1 MKKMT
6 AALALAGGM
15 FLAVASHAQV
25 QNFVQ
30 LSSVTTCSVSIA
42 SYTAVRVDNFNG
54 ACGGVMNN
62 RNEVEVCVQTGGA
75 AVNCGFSSSVS
86 TQTSSAFIGKEVTA
100 GPANCMKEWLPSFL
114 QFWCLGQSTSAAQ
127 NVYVKQG
134 APSKQFNWAH
144 KF

>member
-1 MKKMT
+1 MKKMIF
-6 AALALAGGM
+6 ALAVLLGLAGK
-15 FLAVASHAQV
+15 AQAQV

-30 LSSVTTCSVSIA
+30 MSSVTTCSIKVSSSA
-42 SYTAVRVDNFNG
+42 ATRVDNG
-54 ACGGVMNN
+54 CAGVMAN

-86 TQTSSAFIGKEVTA
+86 TQPSSAFIGKEVTA
-100 GPANCMKEWLPSFL
+100 GPTNCMKEWLPSFI
-114 QFWCLGQSTSAAQ
+114 QFWCFGQSMSAAQ

-144 KF
+144 NF

>member
-1 MKKMT
+1 MKKMIF
-6 AALALAGGM
+6 ALAVLLGLAGK
-15 FLAVASHAQV
+15 AQAQI

-30 LSSVTTCSVSIA
+30 MSSVTTCSVSIT

-54 ACGGVMNN
+54 ACGGVMKS

-86 TQTSSAFIGKEVTA
+86 TQPSSAFIGKEVTA
-100 GPANCMKEWLPSFL
+100 GPTNCMKEWLPSFI
-114 QFWCLGQSTSAAQ
+114 QFWCFGQSMSAAQ

-144 KF
+144 NF